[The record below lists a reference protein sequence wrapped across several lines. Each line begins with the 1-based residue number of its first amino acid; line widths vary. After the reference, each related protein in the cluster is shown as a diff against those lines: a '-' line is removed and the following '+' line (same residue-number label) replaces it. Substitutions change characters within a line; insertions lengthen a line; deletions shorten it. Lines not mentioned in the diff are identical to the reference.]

1 MKVTVKTK
9 LTNFILGLGSTIGL
23 EVRAPWFQCV
33 LCWLV
38 HSEPWTLVFLCDK
51 QIKISKILLTL
62 HIVWTGGK
70 GEFFGGG
77 FFHIQI
83 SSFITNI
90 AHEQLRNIY
99 LTLIQNKNCIQY

>member
-38 HSEPWTLVFLCDK
+38 HSEP
-51 QIKISKILLTL
+51 
-62 HIVWTGGK
+62 
-70 GEFFGGG
+70 
-77 FFHIQI
+77 
-83 SSFITNI
+83 
-90 AHEQLRNIY
+90 
-99 LTLIQNKNCIQY
+99 